1 MIGGLANAMRWLELL
16 AAGLYA
22 YQITGSGFATAAVTA
37 ARTLPLLLFGAL
49 AGAVSES
56 INRQKIL
63 TSGMLATSVVS
74 TLLATAA
81 AADYLG
87 VLGIAIGSFFSG
99 TVWATE
105 MSTRRRMVGEAAGP
119 GRVAQAIALDS
130 VTNAGTRLVG
140 PVLGGVLFEWLG
152 LAGAYALS
160 ACIQLACA
168 ILASGLPYHQQTR
181 PIRPTM
187 LFRDIATG
195 LRFARTQPSIL
206 MVYAITIVMNAF
218 GFSYTGQI
226 APLGRSIFEVSPT
239 LVGVLA
245 AAEPLGGIAGGLILA
260 SGTLRLPPRVVF
272 IGGTLVFFASLL
284 VMTAFPVYWLAL
296 LVLVLG
302 GLGTAGFGNMQST
315 LILTEAPV
323 EMRSRLMGIVSVC
336 IGTGPLGILLAGA
349 ISDRVGP
356 AMSVLS
362 MALVGSV
369 ITVLISFRLASRRS
383 HQ

>member
-1 MIGGLANAMRWLELL
+1 
-16 AAGLYA
+16 
-22 YQITGSGFATAAVTA
+22 
-37 ARTLPLLLFGAL
+37 
-49 AGAVSES
+49 
-56 INRQKIL
+56 
-63 TSGMLATSVVS
+63 
-74 TLLATAA
+74 
-81 AADYLG
+81 
-87 VLGIAIGSFFSG
+87 
-99 TVWATE
+99 
-105 MSTRRRMVGEAAGP
+105 
-119 GRVAQAIALDS
+119 
-130 VTNAGTRLVG
+130 
-140 PVLGGVLFEWLG
+140 
-152 LAGAYALS
+152 
-160 ACIQLACA
+160 
-168 ILASGLPYHQQTR
+168 
-181 PIRPTM
+181 
-187 LFRDIATG
+187 
-195 LRFARTQPSIL
+195 
-206 MVYAITIVMNAF
+206 
-218 GFSYTGQI
+218 
-226 APLGRSIFEVSPT
+226 
-239 LVGVLA
+239 VLA

-369 ITVLISFRLASRRS
+369 ITVLISFRLANRRS